1 MVSGCSGVNCEPG
14 KPCRRQRRTASRI
27 VWHQVT
33 RNCHV
38 GQLDDVPVVTVE
50 RSQRIRFRE
59 LNGWSI
65 VVLGDRYT
73 WNKIFCQ
80 HDPHDLESTK
90 VSAEARVRWA
100 IGRLYKSMKAS
111 GARKTG

>member
-1 MVSGCSGVNCEPG
+1 MN
-14 KPCRRQRRTASRI
+14 RI

-38 GQLDDVPVVTVE
+38 GRLEDVPVVTVE
-50 RSQRIRFRE
+50 RGQKNRPDGTRPD
-59 LNGWSI
+59 WSI

-73 WNKIFCQ
+73 WDKTYCQ
-80 HDPHDLESTK
+80 HDPRDLDSTK

-100 IGRLYKSMKAS
+100 IECLYRSMNGRKMKHA
-111 GARKTG
+111 G